1 MSLTV
6 TAPPRIRPR
15 LECGL
20 AVEFGGGRPLP
31 VVADYLEAL
40 RASRSLYGQESD
52 LSPVAAGWGNPYGSM
67 AESVVSGLGLRRD
80 DAGQDSDPDGLDG
93 LDGPDDR
100 AVDTAIIAYDG
111 MDCGPREHLG
121 CRLTEVTRGR
131 PRAFAVSGQGEAG
144 PFTAMRIAATL
155 VSSGSAR
162 RVLVLMLEH
171 GQVPL
176 DGGLPAP
183 AADVAVGFVVG
194 TRGPVSLAGVEVRP
208 ADREQPE
215 SEPAAGS
222 GLTAWA
228 ELAGSLSQGIASTL
242 RLTDPA
248 FGYRC
253 ELRVAP

>member
-6 TAPPRIRPR
+6 TAPPHTRPR

-20 AVEFGGGRPLP
+20 AVGFGGGRRVPI
-31 VVADYLEAL
+31 VAEHLEAL
-40 RASRSLYGQESD
+40 RASRLLYGQESD
-52 LSPVAAGWGNPYGSM
+52 LSAVAAGWGNPYGSM
-67 AESVVSGLGLRRD
+67 AESVVAGLGLRREAD
-80 DAGQDSDPDGLDG
+80 NQDPDSD
-93 LDGPDDR
+93 
-100 AVDTAIIAYDG
+100 VDAAIIAYDA

-131 PRAFAVSGQGEAG
+131 PRTFAVSGQGEAG
-144 PFTAMRIAATL
+144 PFTAMRIAAAL
-155 VSSGSAR
+155 VASGSAR

-183 AADVAVGFVVG
+183 ASDTAVGFVVG
-194 TRGPVSLAGVEVRP
+194 TRGPVRLAGVEVRP
-208 ADREQPE
+208 SGRELPAPDRPAPDQSAQP
-215 SEPAAGS
+215 
-222 GLTAWA
+222 GLAAWA
-228 ELAGSLSQGIASTL
+228 ELARTLSSGAEATL
-242 RLTDPA
+242 RRTEPA